1 MVVVRVRE
9 DKKIVSPVNNKKE
22 GRDLIRLY
30 EADDFIAGCYTPD
43 FYEVA
48 EVDDEDSSREA

>member
-30 EADDFIAGCYTPD
+30 EADDFIDGCYTPD

-48 EVDDEDSSREA
+48 EVDDED